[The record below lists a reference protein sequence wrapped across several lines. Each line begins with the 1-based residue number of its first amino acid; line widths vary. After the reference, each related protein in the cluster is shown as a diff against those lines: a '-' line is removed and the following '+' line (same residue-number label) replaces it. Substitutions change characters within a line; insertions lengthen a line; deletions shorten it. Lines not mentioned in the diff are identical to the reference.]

1 MIKDLFNDLIDKFIQ
16 EINKQENITK
26 VEKSLVDPL
35 IKYTFNK
42 LYPYIMAVSIIF
54 LLTFVLAIM
63 ILLIQLKQIK

>member
-26 VEKSLVDPL
+26 MEKSLVDPL